1 MYRVCLSYFIR
12 VPYFMINPA
21 PYYLIKANP
30 YLLIE
35 NQSLKDD
42 KGDYRNDPF

>member
-1 MYRVCLSYFIR
+1 
-12 VPYFMINPA
+12 MINPA

-42 KGDYRNDPF
+42 KGDKRNDTF